1 MNIVLPVLPYPLDAL
16 EPHISRRT
24 LAAHHGHH
32 HADYVEKTL
41 ALVKDSPLESAP
53 LEEVVLAAA
62 EHGDATLF
70 NAAAQ
75 AWNHDFYWRSLRPG
89 GGGDAH
95 GDVGRLIEEGFGSQK
110 AFRRALAAL
119 AGEQFGSGWAWL
131 VLDEGGLEILNTPN
145 AGNLLDSAQLPL
157 LCIDLWEHA
166 YYLDYEHRRADYVAA
181 VVGNLLNWDFANE
194 NLARA
199 QADGTEAAV
208 SWR

>member
-1 MNIVLPVLPYPLDAL
+1 
-16 EPHISRRT
+16 
-24 LAAHHGHH
+24 
-32 HADYVEKTL
+32 
-41 ALVKDSPLESAP
+41 
-53 LEEVVLAAA
+53 VLAAA
-62 EHGDATLF
+62 DHDDVTLF
-70 NAAAQ
+70 NASAQ

-95 GDVGRLIEEGFGSQK
+95 GAVAQLIEAGFGSQK

-119 AGEQFGSGWAWL
+119 AGEQFGSGWVWL
-131 VLDEGGLEILNTPN
+131 VLDDGGLEILNTPN
-145 AGNLLDSAQLPL
+145 AGNPLDSPQLPL

-199 QADGTEAAV
+199 QADDTEAAV